1 MGRSADAAP
10 RANGNVK
17 GRGVGREA
25 VIGRV
30 VTRGGVEGGDSTWGF
45 LVHGGSDF
53 KSDRPAIAIQSGAQ
67 TSYAHGPI
75 SGADE
80 VFLARP
86 QQVDRSAA
94 VLVSEVDRLF
104 GLRAVAIAAEAA
116 AEVAHVE
123 IDVLFR
129 NAGDLRGREARLLGA
144 LVTDPNVHP
153 VVSDKHCRV
162 SGLHPGTREVGRRV
176 GRFDDFSAAEKTL
189 SQSPR
194 LTRTLPGLSMAAI
207 SAARML
213 AVLSAACW
221 GGRSHSIGII
231 SSAVLAWYQVSPIT
245 ATPPLKT
252 RSRIRAGSGIG
263 NCSAEMTPGW
273 LRIRSKS

>member
-1 MGRSADAAP
+1 MRNVDALQTHFALLADRDGMDLGTNGGVAARLSPALLEGDGPRHAFRQRRAPARHLRGGVQRLYHVGLVGKVGAGDQLAAIKVWVLAGRVGKLIHEAFAIEIVGRSAYAAP

-25 VIGRV
+25 IIGRV

-45 LVHGGSDF
+45 LVHGCSDF
-53 KSDRPAIAIQSGAQ
+53 ESDRPAIAIQSGAQ
-67 TSYAHGPI
+67 ASYAHGPI

-94 VLVSEVDRLF
+94 VLVGEVDRLF

-162 SGLHPGTREVGRRV
+162 T
-176 GRFDDFSAAEKTL
+176 
-189 SQSPR
+189 
-194 LTRTLPGLSMAAI
+194 
-207 SAARML
+207 
-213 AVLSAACW
+213 
-221 GGRSHSIGII
+221 
-231 SSAVLAWYQVSPIT
+231 
-245 ATPPLKT
+245 
-252 RSRIRAGSGIG
+252 
-263 NCSAEMTPGW
+263 
-273 LRIRSKS
+273 